1 MQPKSIKN
9 AVNAQ
14 TQAKNNK
21 HMKKYETY
29 QVIVEANQM
38 PNSDIN

>member
-1 MQPKSIKN
+1 MQAKSMKN
-9 AVNAQ
+9 AVNTQ

-29 QVIVEANQM
+29 QFIVESNQM